1 MKFNCKHTVVAKCL
15 KLGAE
20 MMPKH
25 FAGMIFVHLFLAVLP
40 VFGIQIS
47 RRIYQLAEKSVLSD
61 YQVLTL
67 LLPVLLYGAYLF
79 LMKSYTIYY
88 ERVIVQF
95 GGLLEF
101 EKKTKLILHEKC
113 GKIAMRYYEM
123 PSFYNRLWEA
133 KVASINVYRV
143 VECVITLSGAVL
155 SIVLLSGYASII
167 HSSFFLLIV
176 LAAIPALFGNVSEAI
191 LKSRRR
197 TQLAALA
204 KEEKDRKECTTDIRY
219 TKERI
224 VYESSDF
231 LIQKWKT
238 SSRKL
243 REKEYEVEM
252 QVLKIRTFLMF
263 LNVAATAGVYVL
275 AGYLFFQ
282 RKIDYPAFMVAV
294 SATFQLQNQYAQ
306 LFSDLGAFSQFCL
319 MVKPFFLFLDTENE
333 TQRIASTG
341 KIAFHH
347 AGFTYPTGKEPVLH
361 DLNFTIHAG
370 EKIAIVGVNGAGKT
384 TLSKLLAGL
393 LVVTEGKNEG
403 VLADTPSVMFQEYQQ
418 YALTLLENLAPQE
431 LELKNPVLAE
441 ELLTELNLSQI
452 AKNESLGREFGKVD
466 LSGGQWQKLAMAR
479 AFYHGGTFFLLDEPT
494 SAIDPLYEKEL
505 NDLIFRRIGNDSTL
519 IIISHRLSIAKMAD
533 RVLVLDHGTIA
544 EQGKHEELLAN
555 SDSLYQKLWNAQL
568 SWYGE

>member
-1 MKFNCKHTVVAKCL
+1 MELFEKLNAFAKTAADKTNELVEDTRL
-15 KLGAE
+15 KT
-20 MMPKH
+20 
-25 FAGMIFVHLFLAVLP
+25 
-40 VFGIQIS
+40 QI
-47 RRIYQLAEKSVLSD
+47 LNDEKSIRELERKI
-61 YQVLTL
+61 
-67 LLPVLLYGAYLF
+67 GAY
-79 LMKSYTIYY
+79 YY
-88 ERVIVQF
+88 KKFAAGESVDEAVSEYCTAISVHNANI
-95 GGLLEF
+95 E
-101 EKKTKLILHEKC
+101 EKK
-113 GKIAMRYYEM
+113 
-123 PSFYNRLWEA
+123 
-133 KVASINVYRV
+133 
-143 VECVITLSGAVL
+143 
-155 SIVLLSGYASII
+155 
-167 HSSFFLLIV
+167 
-176 LAAIPALFGNVSEAI
+176 
-191 LKSRRR
+191 
-197 TQLAALA
+197 AALA

-452 AKNESLGREFGKVD
+452 AKNEILGREFGKVD

>member
-61 YQVLTL
+61 YQVLAL

-113 GKIAMRYYEM
+113 GKIAMRYYER
-123 PSFYNRLWEA
+123 PSFYNRRWEA

-452 AKNESLGREFGKVD
+452 AKNEILGREFGKVD

>member
-167 HSSFFLLIV
+167 HSSFSLLIV

-197 TQLAALA
+197 TQLATLA

-306 LFSDLGAFSQFCL
+306 YVQSKESIELINYKYHDLKHQIAVLRSEEDPQ
-319 MVKPFFLFLDTENE
+319 KREAFLDEMEAEIRQYEAQNK
-333 TQRIASTG
+333 TG
-341 KIAFHH
+341 NKVLDTVLTSKSLYCNKNGIT
-347 AGFTYPTGKEPVLH
+347 FTCV
-361 DLNFTIHAG
+361 
-370 EKIAIVGVNGAGKT
+370 
-384 TLSKLLAGL
+384 
-393 LVVTEGKNEG
+393 
-403 VLADTPSVMFQEYQQ
+403 ADG
-418 YALTLLENLAPQE
+418 TLLDFMDVMDICSIFGNALDNAIECEMKIPNKEKRLIHVTVSRQKAFLILKFENYC
-431 LELKNPVLAE
+431 E
-441 ELLTELNLSQI
+441 EKLQYQDGNI
-452 AKNESLGREFGKVD
+452 ATTKKD
-466 LSGGQWQKLAMAR
+466 KK
-479 AFYHGGTFFLLDEPT
+479 YHGYGMKSIRYTVNKYGGAVT
-494 SAIDPLYEKEL
+494 IDTKE
-505 NDLIFRRIGNDSTL
+505 NWFDLKIL
-519 IIISHRLSIAKMAD
+519 IPIKE
-533 RVLVLDHGTIA
+533 
-544 EQGKHEELLAN
+544 EQG
-555 SDSLYQKLWNAQL
+555 D
-568 SWYGE
+568 

>member
-1 MKFNCKHTVVAKCL
+1 MKNV
-15 KLGAE
+15 
-20 MMPKH
+20 
-25 FAGMIFVHLFLAVLP
+25 
-40 VFGIQIS
+40 
-47 RRIYQLAEKSVLSD
+47 EK
-61 YQVLTL
+61 
-67 LLPVLLYGAYLF
+67 
-79 LMKSYTIYY
+79 
-88 ERVIVQF
+88 
-95 GGLLEF
+95 
-101 EKKTKLILHEKC
+101 
-113 GKIAMRYYEM
+113 KIAMRYYEM

-361 DLNFTIHAG
+361 NLNFTIHAG

-452 AKNESLGREFGKVD
+452 AKNEILGREFGKVD

>member
-1 MKFNCKHTVVAKCL
+1 M
-15 KLGAE
+15 
-20 MMPKH
+20 
-25 FAGMIFVHLFLAVLP
+25 
-40 VFGIQIS
+40 
-47 RRIYQLAEKSVLSD
+47 
-61 YQVLTL
+61 
-67 LLPVLLYGAYLF
+67 F

-167 HSSFFLLIV
+167 HSSFFLLI
-176 LAAIPALFGNVSEAI
+176 
-191 LKSRRR
+191 
-197 TQLAALA
+197 LA

-333 TQRIASTG
+333 TQRI
-341 KIAFHH
+341 
-347 AGFTYPTGKEPVLH
+347 L
-361 DLNFTIHAG
+361 
-370 EKIAIVGVNGAGKT
+370 
-384 TLSKLLAGL
+384 
-393 LVVTEGKNEG
+393 
-403 VLADTPSVMFQEYQQ
+403 Q
-418 YALTLLENLAPQE
+418 YMPER
-431 LELKNPVLAE
+431 K
-441 ELLTELNLSQI
+441 
-452 AKNESLGREFGKVD
+452 SL
-466 LSGGQWQKLAMAR
+466 
-479 AFYHGGTFFLLDEPT
+479 
-494 SAIDPLYEKEL
+494 
-505 NDLIFRRIGNDSTL
+505 
-519 IIISHRLSIAKMAD
+519 
-533 RVLVLDHGTIA
+533 
-544 EQGKHEELLAN
+544 
-555 SDSLYQKLWNAQL
+555 
-568 SWYGE
+568 

>member
-61 YQVLTL
+61 YQVLAL

-341 KIAFHH
+341 KIVFHH

-452 AKNESLGREFGKVD
+452 AKNEILGREFGKVD

-519 IIISHRLSIAKMAD
+519 IIILHRLSIAKMAD

>member
-1 MKFNCKHTVVAKCL
+1 MGLERRHLQNCCLIFINRQMAESMMELRKKTALFQDFQVYPVTVREYLLMGNDSNLSNARVSEVLDMLECSNLKQGLDTPLTLLTEEGTLLSKGQLQRLAIARAFLSEADFILLDEPTASLDPISEREVYRLSEHIFQEKTTLFITHRLGAVSQMDEILVLDHGQLVEHGCHEELMRKMEFIENFIKHRRRCMWMKFNCKHTVVAKCL

-347 AGFTYPTGKEPVLH
+347 AGFTYPT
-361 DLNFTIHAG
+361 
-370 EKIAIVGVNGAGKT
+370 EKNRCFMI
-384 TLSKLLAGL
+384 
-393 LVVTEGKNEG
+393 
-403 VLADTPSVMFQEYQQ
+403 
-418 YALTLLENLAPQE
+418 
-431 LELKNPVLAE
+431 
-441 ELLTELNLSQI
+441 
-452 AKNESLGREFGKVD
+452 
-466 LSGGQWQKLAMAR
+466 
-479 AFYHGGTFFLLDEPT
+479 
-494 SAIDPLYEKEL
+494 
-505 NDLIFRRIGNDSTL
+505 
-519 IIISHRLSIAKMAD
+519 
-533 RVLVLDHGTIA
+533 
-544 EQGKHEELLAN
+544 
-555 SDSLYQKLWNAQL
+555 
-568 SWYGE
+568 

>member
-61 YQVLTL
+61 YQVLAL

-224 VYESSDF
+224 VYDSSDF
-231 LIQKWKT
+231 LFQKLKT
-238 SSRKL
+238 CYRKL
-243 REKEYEVEM
+243 CYIDFEV
-252 QVLKIRTFLMF
+252 
-263 LNVAATAGVYVL
+263 
-275 AGYLFFQ
+275 
-282 RKIDYPAFMVAV
+282 
-294 SATFQLQNQYAQ
+294 
-306 LFSDLGAFSQFCL
+306 
-319 MVKPFFLFLDTENE
+319 
-333 TQRIASTG
+333 
-341 KIAFHH
+341 
-347 AGFTYPTGKEPVLH
+347 
-361 DLNFTIHAG
+361 
-370 EKIAIVGVNGAGKT
+370 
-384 TLSKLLAGL
+384 
-393 LVVTEGKNEG
+393 
-403 VLADTPSVMFQEYQQ
+403 
-418 YALTLLENLAPQE
+418 
-431 LELKNPVLAE
+431 
-441 ELLTELNLSQI
+441 
-452 AKNESLGREFGKVD
+452 
-466 LSGGQWQKLAMAR
+466 
-479 AFYHGGTFFLLDEPT
+479 
-494 SAIDPLYEKEL
+494 
-505 NDLIFRRIGNDSTL
+505 
-519 IIISHRLSIAKMAD
+519 
-533 RVLVLDHGTIA
+533 
-544 EQGKHEELLAN
+544 
-555 SDSLYQKLWNAQL
+555 
-568 SWYGE
+568 